1 MADEPLT
8 SDGVSSRA
16 VDTARKMALV
26 GACAVD
32 WRTGLRRMAE
42 DRHPDLFA

>member
-1 MADEPLT
+1 
-8 SDGVSSRA
+8 
-16 VDTARKMALV
+16 MALV

-42 DRHPDLFA
+42 DRHPDMFA